1 MKNKLSSSFIGEI
14 IEDIDSGLVLINSD
28 TLVLYANDFFLN
40 ATGYQSDEVVGYYL
54 GELFF
59 IPEKE
64 QKTAIRHKSGNL
76 ISVLLKSYLTS
87 EKNTILIVDFLNSD
101 FTNEEFDDGFFK
113 QMFDIVPDIISI
125 HDTENRILYYN
136 KTGLDFLGKTNQ
148 DVLGKYCHEIKGH
161 QSNAENCPSSEC
173 IKSEEPTKIIKYD
186 SKSLRWFD
194 IRAYPV
200 KDKTGQVVKIIEHLR
215 DITNQKLIEEEL
227 EQAKSEWHAIFNAI
241 GHPTVILS
249 PQNSIIEVNN
259 AAEKLFGKTRVE
271 ILGKSCFDI
280 FHKTAGGDRPENC
293 PMREMLKNQ
302 KYEASAMEIEGCD
315 GKFLVSC
322 TPVFDLEGNIA
333 KVIHIATDITQLKET
348 EKNLIE
354 SEQKLSLLMD
364 NIPGLAYRCKL
375 DKDWT
380 MLFMSRGC
388 KMLTGY
394 DPEEFIDSL
403 IIKYGEIIHPEDR
416 QKVWEGVIKSVPQ
429 KRSFIVEFRII
440 TKEGKVKHV
449 WERGKVVNRG
459 DEEYIEGVIFDIT
472 ERKKAE
478 IDLKL
483 SEEKYRLLIQNQNDL
498 IVKVDQLGRFLYVS
512 QTYCKTFGRT
522 DSELLN
528 TNFMPMVHEDDQE
541 QTAKAMSTLRFYP
554 HTCYVEQRAM
564 TANGWR
570 WFAWSD
576 KAILNEA
583 NEIIEIIGVG
593 RDITERKIIEFELV
607 KAKEKAEES
616 DKLKSAFLANMSHEI
631 RTPMNG
637 LIGFSELI
645 SQPGLQED
653 ERLKYAEIINSS
665 CNQLLKIVNDLI
677 DISQIETKQVI
688 IRKEIFDINTLIDE
702 LEEFFRPQVLNKNL
716 RFISK
721 KQSPRAIFISSD
733 KTKLRQVLTN
743 LLSNAIK
750 FTQSGAISFGYT
762 IEDAVI
768 RFFVSD
774 TGKGIPL
781 KFHAMI
787 FDRFRQIDNENW
799 EYGGTGLGLS
809 IARAYV
815 ENLGGKMSL
824 ISEPDKG
831 SEFYFT
837 ISLDASSDS
846 EKSKNLVSHNSF
858 CLNGETIL
866 VAEDEK
872 INFQL
877 MKTILIKAGA
887 EVLHASTGFEAIEI
901 VQSGKYNISMILMD
915 IKMPGLSGS
924 DALLEIKKTNPEIPV
939 IACTAYAQTEEA
951 SMFFALGFKGYIP
964 KSINRQNLLSIIE
977 QNIIKKA

>member
-1 MKNKLSSSFIGEI
+1 MNSSFFSEI
-14 IEDIDSGLVLINSD
+14 VENINLGLVLINPD
-28 TLVLYANDFFLN
+28 TLILYANDFFLN
-40 ATGYQSDEVVGYYL
+40 ATGYKSEEVTGNYL

-59 IPEKE
+59 IPDKE

-76 ISVLLKSYLTS
+76 INVSLKSYLTS
-87 EKNTILIVDFLNSD
+87 EKNTILIVDFLNFD
-101 FTNEEFDDGFFK
+101 LTIKEFDDSFFK

-125 HDTENRILYYN
+125 HDTENRVLYYN

-148 DVLGKYCHEIKGH
+148 EILGKYCHEIKGL
-161 QSNAENCPSSEC
+161 QRSSENCPSSDC
-173 IKSEEPTKIIKYD
+173 LKTGEPTKTIKYD
-186 SKSLRWFD
+186 AELLKWFD

-200 KDKTGQVVKIIEHLR
+200 KDKSGKVVKIIEHLR
-215 DITNQKLIEEEL
+215 DITNQKLTELEL
-227 EQAKSEWHAIFNAI
+227 EQSKNEWHAIFNAI

-249 PQNSIIEVNN
+249 PQNKIIEVND
-259 AAEKLFGKTRVE
+259 AAEKLLGKTRAEV
-271 ILGKSCFDI
+271 LGKSCFEI
-280 FHKTAGGDRPENC
+280 FHKTVTGDRPANC
-293 PMREMLKNQ
+293 PMTEMIKNR
-302 KYEASAMEIEGCD
+302 KFEASAMEIEDCD

-322 TPVFDLEGNIA
+322 TPVFDLAGNLS
-333 KVIHIATDITQLKET
+333 KVIHIAIDITLLKET
-348 EKNLIE
+348 EKNLLE
-354 SEQKLSLLMD
+354 SEHKLSLLMD
-364 NIPGLAYRCKL
+364 NIPGVAYRCKL
-375 DKDWT
+375 DEDWT
-380 MLFMSRGC
+380 MLFLSKGC

-394 DPEEFIDSL
+394 DPEEFIESL
-403 IIKYGEIIHPEDR
+403 VIKYGDIIHPEDR
-416 QKVWEGVIKSVPQ
+416 QKVWDGVIKSIPQ
-429 KRSFIVEFRII
+429 KRSFVLEFRII
-440 TKEGKVKHV
+440 TKEGKIKHV
-449 WERGKVVNRG
+449 WERGKVVNRD

-478 IDLKL
+478 INLQL

-512 QTYCKTFGRT
+512 QTYCKTFGKT
-522 DSELLN
+522 ELELLN

-645 SQPGLQED
+645 SQPGLQEN

-688 IRKEIFDINTLIDE
+688 IRKEIFDINALIDE
-702 LEEFFRPQVLNKNL
+702 LEEFFRPQIFNKNL
-716 RFISK
+716 KFISK
-721 KQSPRAIFISSD
+721 KQSSQAIFISSD
-733 KTKLRQVLTN
+733 KTKLRQILTN
-743 LLSNAIK
+743 LLSNALK
-750 FTQSGAISFGYT
+750 FTQTGAISFGYT

-774 TGKGIPL
+774 TGKGIPS
-781 KFHAMI
+781 KFHAMV

-815 ENLGGKMSL
+815 ETLGGKMSL

-831 SEFYFT
+831 TEFYFT
-837 ISLDASSDS
+837 IPLDTSSGFD
-846 EKSKNLVSHNSF
+846 KSKTQVSTSSF
-858 CLNGETIL
+858 NLNGETIL

-901 VQSGKYNISMILMD
+901 VQSGKYNISIILMD

-951 SMFFALGFKGYIP
+951 SMFYAMGFNDYIP
-964 KSINRQNLLSIIE
+964 KPINRQNLLSIIE